1 MLSDLSLEVIGDFAI
16 IWLLSPKKSFGRA
29 PQGGL
34 SNFASGLP
42 GHTLQVSMLRQVI
55 PSALNLITHRQC
67 CLPGLQSIACPD
79 EWLQGSKVAR

>member
-34 SNFASGLP
+34 SHFASGLP
-42 GHTLQVSMLRQVI
+42 GHTLQVSMLCQYN
-55 PSALNLITHRQC
+55 PSAHNLVSHRQC
-67 CLPGLQSIACPD
+67 CLPELRSMACP
-79 EWLQGSKVAR
+79 LRVTARDQSG